1 MLDRVKDI
9 LAEYVGLSK
18 EQITPETNLLEDLQ
32 LSSLDIVNIIVAFEE
47 EFDIE
52 IPERKL
58 SQIVTVEDVTRLLEE
73 EQNMQ

>member
-32 LSSLDIVNIIVAFEE
+32 LSSLDVVNIIVAFEE

-52 IPERKL
+52 IPNRDIRSIK
-58 SQIVTVEDVTRLLEE
+58 DVPSAIRVIRRQMGE
-73 EQNMQ
+73 